1 MPNRMKRSYKV
12 IGLCLLA
19 IIAAICYYLY
29 AGSAVPGGQQPLAG
43 LNTSNFS
50 ELRSAFNQA
59 KDSVRIVTLLSP
71 T

>member
-1 MPNRMKRSYKV
+1 MKRSYKV

-19 IIAAICYYLY
+19 LIAAIGYYLF
-29 AGSAVPGGQQPLAG
+29 AGSAVPGGQERLAR
-43 LNTSNFS
+43 LDTSNFS
-50 ELRSAFNQA
+50 ELRSAFNEA